1 MNLILNQKIRANMAL
16 IVAAGLPYTG
26 KSTLVRKIINAKG
39 IQPNILLTFTV
50 ALLCCMNTH
59 KFGADNSYICGDTAV
74 FVTGLH
80 GMQLPKWQSLCVQYA
95 IAMSAFKPPL
105 CPGQKRLHSFN
116 VSGQT
121 SYVTVLEGAMIVE
134 MLILCVQEHMSHRR
148 RQGASNYAL

>member
-1 MNLILNQKIRANMAL
+1 MHNNLFHVLAPVDAESIMNLILNQKIRVNMAL

-74 FVTGLH
+74 FVTGLYT
-80 GMQLPKWQSLCVQYA
+80 WNA
-95 IAMSAFKPPL
+95 ITKMEIIMRAI
-105 CPGQKRLHSFN
+105 CDRN
-116 VSGQT
+116 VSLQT
-121 SYVTVLEGAMIVE
+121 TIVPRE
-134 MLILCVQEHMSHRR
+134 KTFTQL
-148 RQGASNYAL
+148 